1 MKKILAAAT
10 LSMVMFPAAQA
21 LADQDIGCG
30 LGTMIFEGKS
40 GLAPKVLGATT
51 NGISGNQSFG
61 ITFGTLG
68 CQADGVITS
77 REKLAMFIDGNMDNL
92 ARDMAKGQGESLS
105 TLAAVWG
112 VEAKDQQAFNDMA
125 RSNFAR
131 IFADENVTSKDVLD
145 NLNAVVAQDAQL
157 SVYTLS

>member
-1 MKKILAAAT
+1 
-10 LSMVMFPAAQA
+10 
-21 LADQDIGCG
+21 
-30 LGTMIFEGKS
+30 
-40 GLAPKVLGATT
+40 
-51 NGISGNQSFG
+51 
-61 ITFGTLG
+61 
-68 CQADGVITS
+68 
-77 REKLAMFIDGNMDNL
+77 MFIDGNMDNL

-131 IFADENVTSKDVLD
+131 IFANENVTSKDVLN

-157 SVYTLS
+157 SAYTLS